1 MAVELDQILAVFL
14 VENDDAAERF
24 LGKLQTIEKADTRVE
39 IVDAAIA
46 HRTKLGRVKVHQTKD
61 RGAMK
66 GGLRG
71 GAFGVVVGTILLGP
85 AGAVVGGAAGGLL
98 AGLHNRFHDIGIDDK
113 LMREVTH
120 EVEKGRSALFIL
132 YQGSWANSIGAIE
145 DAVKAEDAFL
155 LQSTMS
161 PEKAAE
167 LRALVEP
174 AAEELGGE
182 EVLEDYEVETEAAPE
197 TDATEVAAVDPE
209 ANAPAVPP
217 PAAAVAAAVEVAAV
231 AKPDDLTQLDGIG
244 PKASSALAA
253 AGITTYRALAEA
265 NEPQIRRAL
274 HEADMTAPSSVSTW
288 PMQAEFAANGDWR
301 GLMSYHDKH
310 TATRTTTNAAPASAA
325 APAAAAAV
333 AEPEVTKS
341 DDLTKLSGIGPRI
354 EVILAEGGVNTY
366 NKLAHTTADELRAI
380 LAASGALPPA
390 SLRTWPAQAAFAAK
404 GDWEGLAKYNHH

>member
-1 MAVELDQILAVFL
+1 MVVELDQILAVFL
-14 VENDDAAERF
+14 VDNDDTAERF
-24 LGKLQTIEKADTRVE
+24 LKKLQAIEKADTRVE

-46 HRTKLGRVKVHQTKD
+46 HRTKLGRVKVHQTTD

-85 AGAVVGGAAGGLL
+85 AGAVVGGAAGGML
-98 AGLHNRFHDIGIDDK
+98 AGLHNRFHDIGINDK
-113 LMREVTH
+113 FMREVTH
-120 EVEKGRSALFIL
+120 EVEKGKSALFVL
-132 YQGSWANSIGAIE
+132 YQGEWANSIGAVE
-145 DAVKAEDAFL
+145 DAVKAEHAL
-155 LQSTMS
+155 LIQSTMS

-167 LRALVEP
+167 LKELVEP

-182 EVLEDYEVETEAAPE
+182 EVLDDYEVETEPE
-197 TDATEVAAVDPE
+197 PE
-209 ANAPAVPP
+209 AEV
-217 PAAAVAAAVEVAAV
+217 AAVAAAASEPAAPAPAAAAPAV
-231 AKPDDLTQLDGIG
+231 AEVVKPDDLTQLDGIG
-244 PKASSALAA
+244 PKTAIALSA

-274 HEADMTAPSSVSTW
+274 HEADMTAPANVGTW

-310 TATRTTTNAAPASAA
+310 TATRTVTTK
-325 APAAAAAV
+325 APAAAAAAPV
-333 AEPEVTKS
+333 AESAVTKP

-366 NKLAHTTADELRAI
+366 DKLAHTTADELRAI
-380 LAASGALPPA
+380 LAASGALPPS